1 MNLNFEI
8 NSVENFETNLS
19 VAYNVLED
27 TEIERRFA
35 RSRYK
40 FGMNTAFGVG
50 CHGYISEELEHAINT
65 ILTKFN
71 YKQIDMFSTYLFI
84 DKYKQIYPH
93 TDNEN
98 FNNKMFAAVIY
109 LNERETVVSGTNV
122 YNVLNKDIS
131 KSIQDNIITSVEIK
145 GEVNKM
151 VLYDGGRLHSAATGY
166 GDKLDDI
173 RLIKALFIDCEPL
186 LSNNNNNNHLQ
197 QCYDSHMEYK
207 LFVLDNYY
215 LNVDKV
221 YRFFY
226 KKNAYMNMKE
236 RNKRDEIE
244 FKYNNLL
251 ENGYVNDN
259 IQNKVAVFEQILSK
273 EITSITSCFSYI
285 NNSLIFEE
293 REENIWYGLIFINDI
308 FNRNKLIIDCKN
320 NNKDILHANKN
331 RLILFNSV
339 FKSKLEVFDYLFIEV
354 IKIKIK

>member
-8 NSVENFETNLS
+8 NSVDNLETNLI

-35 RSRYK
+35 MSRYK
-40 FGMNTAFGVG
+40 FGTNTAFGVR
-50 CHGYISEELEHAINT
+50 CIGYVSEELENVINT
-65 ILTKFN
+65 ILKKFN
-71 YKQIDMFSTYLFI
+71 YKQIDIASNYLFI
-84 DKYKQIYPH
+84 DKYKQTYPH
-93 TDNEN
+93 TDNDKC
-98 FNNKMFAAVIY
+98 NKKLFAAVIY
-109 LNERETVVSGTNV
+109 LNESEIVESGTNV
-122 YNVLNKDIS
+122 YNMLNADTS
-131 KSIQDNIITSVEIK
+131 KSNQDNTITSVEIK

-151 VLYDGGRLHSAATGY
+151 VLYDGGKKHAPAIGY
-166 GDKLDDI
+166 GDNLDDI
-173 RLIKALFIDCEPL
+173 RLVKPLFIKSEPL
-186 LSNNNNNNHLQ
+186 LSNNSNILQ

-251 ENGYVNDN
+251 ENGYINDN
-259 IQNKVAVFEQILSK
+259 IQNNVEVFEQILSK
-273 EITSITSCFSYI
+273 EIISITSCFSYI

-339 FKSKLEVFDYLFIEV
+339 FKSKLEVFDYLFVEV

>member
-8 NSVENFETNLS
+8 NSVENLETYVT

-40 FGMNTAFGVG
+40 FGSNTAFGVR
-50 CHGYISEELEHAINT
+50 CHGYTNKELENVINI
-65 ILTKFN
+65 ILKKFN
-71 YKQIDMFSTYLFI
+71 YKQIDISSTYLFV

-98 FNNKMFAAVIY
+98 YNNKQFAAVIY
-109 LNERETVVSGTNV
+109 LNESETVESGTNI
-122 YNVLNKDIS
+122 YNVLNTDTS
-131 KSIQDNIITSVEIK
+131 KNNINKMITSVEIK

-151 VLYDGGRLHSAATGY
+151 VLYDGGKFHSPATGY
-166 GDKLDDI
+166 GDKLDNI
-173 RLIKALFIDCEPL
+173 RLVKPLFIESEPL
-186 LSNNNNNNHLQ
+186 LSNNSNHLQ

-251 ENGYVNDN
+251 ENGYVNNN
-259 IQNKVAVFEQILSK
+259 IQNNVEVFEQILSK